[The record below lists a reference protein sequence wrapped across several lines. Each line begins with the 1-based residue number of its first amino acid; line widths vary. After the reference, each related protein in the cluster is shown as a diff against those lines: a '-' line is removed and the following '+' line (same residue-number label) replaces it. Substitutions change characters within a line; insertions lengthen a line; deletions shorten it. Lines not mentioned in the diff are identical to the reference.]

1 MLPNLERSTTQF
13 CICLKAP
20 FRSVTI
26 SDSVDLLSCHYRIS
40 WGAALSAR
48 LPFLFWVDSIW
59 IVSILF
65 TIVSMH
71 QLYTVSRA
79 WSFSPFFLKKNFFKT

>member
-65 TIVSMH
+65 RIVSMH